1 MLSRR
6 QFAKGI
12 GASLAMSTQHP
23 HSASSQPA
31 PARKRMIVDAQ
42 VHIWQANTPELP
54 WVPGA
59 RPPGPVETFTIEHL
73 LQMMDEGGVDRAI
86 IAPPSLTAPR
96 NDYGLEAAKRHPD
109 RFKVMGRIPMED
121 PRAVELL
128 PRWKEQPGMLG
139 IRLAFERKNGQKLK
153 DGGYDAIFAAAEK
166 AQVPLML
173 HASGLLPHFARIA
186 ERHPQLALIVD
197 HVGMNNAIPIAEAAT
212 DTIALVKYPNVT
224 VKMKAGAQY
233 APEPYPYPNMSAQ
246 FKRVFEVYGP
256 QRLHWETDITQTL
269 NQGGYKHRV
278 AHFTE
283 ELKFL
288 SEDDKDWIM
297 GRSILARLKWA

>member
-6 QFAKGI
+6 QFTAGI
-12 GASLAMSTQHP
+12 
-23 HSASSQPA
+23 SASVAMATQLPQSASPQPA
-31 PARKRMIVDAQ
+31 PRRRLIVDAQ
-42 VHIWQANTPELP
+42 VHIWGPNTPELP

-59 RPPGPVETFTIEHL
+59 NVPGPVQTFPIERL
-73 LQMMDEGGVDRAI
+73 LQMMDDGGVDRAVI
-86 IAPPSLTAPR
+86 CPPSLTAPR

-109 RFKVMGRIPMED
+109 RFRVMGRFPMED
-121 PRAVELL
+121 PKAVELL

-139 IRLAFERKNGQKLK
+139 IRLAFEPENAHKLK
-153 DGGYDAIFAAAEK
+153 DGGYDGLFASCEK
-166 AQVPLML
+166 AAVPLMIY
-173 HASGLLPHFARIA
+173 APGLLPHFARIA

-197 HVGMNNAIPIAEAAT
+197 HVGMNRSVPSAQAAT
-212 DTIALVKYPNVT
+212 DTIALAKYPNVT

-233 APEPYPYPNMSAQ
+233 APEPYPYPNVSAQ
-246 FKRVFEVYGP
+246 FKRVFEAYGAP
-256 QRLHWETDITQTL
+256 RLHWETDITQTL
-269 NQGGYKHRV
+269 NEGGYKHRI

-297 GRSILARLKWA
+297 GRSILARLQWA

>member
-1 MLSRR
+1 
-6 QFAKGI
+6 
-12 GASLAMSTQHP
+12 
-23 HSASSQPA
+23 
-31 PARKRMIVDAQ
+31 
-42 VHIWQANTPELP
+42 
-54 WVPGA
+54 
-59 RPPGPVETFTIEHL
+59 
-73 LQMMDEGGVDRAI
+73 
-86 IAPPSLTAPR
+86 
-96 NDYGLEAAKRHPD
+96 
-109 RFKVMGRIPMED
+109 
-121 PRAVELL
+121 
-128 PRWKEQPGMLG
+128 MLG
-139 IRLAFERKNGQKLK
+139 IRLPFERKNGQKLK

-186 ERHPQLALIVD
+186 ERPPQLALIVD

-288 SEDDKDWIM
+288 SE
-297 GRSILARLKWA
+297 

>member
-6 QFAKGI
+6 QFATGI
-12 GASLAMSTQHP
+12 GVSLAMATQLP
-23 HSASSQPA
+23 QSASAQPA
-31 PARKRMIVDAQ
+31 ARRRLIVDAQ
-42 VHIWQANTPELP
+42 VHIWQANSPELP

-59 RPPGPVETFTIEHL
+59 NRPGPVETFTIERL
-73 LQMMDEGGVDRAI
+73 LQMMDEGGVDRAV

-109 RFKVMGRIPMED
+109 RLKVMGRFPMED
-121 PRAVELL
+121 PKAIELL

-139 IRLAFERKNGQKLK
+139 IRLAFERHSAQKLK
-153 DGGYDAIFAAAEK
+153 DGGYDGLFAACEK
-166 AQVPLML
+166 AAIPLML
-173 HASGLLPHFARIA
+173 FAPGLLPNFARIA
-186 ERHPQLALIVD
+186 ERFPQLVLIAD
-197 HVGMNNAIPIAEAAT
+197 HAGMNNAIPIAQAAT
-212 DTIALVKYPNVT
+212 DTIALAKYPNVT
-224 VKMKAGAQY
+224 VKLKAGAQY

-246 FKRVFEVYGP
+246 LKRVFEAYGA
-256 QRLHWETDITQTL
+256 QRCHWETDITQTL
-269 NQGGYKHRV
+269 NEGGYKHRI

-297 GRSILARLKWA
+297 GRSILARLRWA